1 MTRKKILLIF
11 FLFIFLFSVIFY
23 IYQKFDNKDEKIIN
37 NNDISDEIIYN
48 ANIINNVNYA
58 TKDAN
63 GNEYI
68 ITALRGQIDLDN
80 PNILYLTDV
89 EAVIRLANSENI
101 NIKSDYGKYNTENF
115 DTIFSKNVFINY
127 LDNIINGEYLDFSL
141 DRNSMIISRKVVYT
155 NLENVLEADVVDINL
170 KTKDTKIFMYD
181 KKEKVNIRSKN

>member
-11 FLFIFLFSVIFY
+11 FLFIFLFSVFFY
-23 IYQKFDNKDEKIIN
+23 IYQKFDNKEEKIIN
-37 NNDISDEIIYN
+37 KNDISDEIIYN

-155 NLENVLEADVVDINL
+155 NLDNVLEADVVDINL

>member
-37 NNDISDEIIYN
+37 NNDISDEIVYN